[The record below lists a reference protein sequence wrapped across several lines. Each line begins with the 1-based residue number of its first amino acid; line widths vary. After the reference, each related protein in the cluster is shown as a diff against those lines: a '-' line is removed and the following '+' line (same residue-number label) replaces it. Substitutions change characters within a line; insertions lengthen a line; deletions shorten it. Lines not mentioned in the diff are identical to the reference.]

1 MTIYIVERES
11 ADGLE
16 TDLFTDLSLAEK
28 WRDVHGGGLR
38 EEETWDEAFLDEMI
52 DTYESQEA

>member
-16 TDLFTDLSLAEK
+16 TDCFLDWKLATRWAK
-28 WRDVHGGGLR
+28 VCGGNVK
-38 EEETWDEAFLDEMI
+38 EENTWDTEFLKEMT
-52 DTYESQEA
+52 DTYYGEEA